1 MEWHTAPSIP
11 QCVYVCVCV
20 LVTVIKTSAPVYT
33 SWIEDTETV
42 TLWDATWPPAHLSR
56 TDLPHRKQ
64 VHFLFPP
71 CVHSMWRFLLPVSL
85 NCRPQMSHGKGPAT
99 TQNEYVRKC
108 TFLFPSTGETR
119 TGKCRHL
126 SGTFPGAS
134 VGQSGT
140 WSSRRRRR
148 IWTAG
153 AESARSC
160 APPGEGG
167 VWTTCGRS
175 TTWKRSIVIFI
186 IMASQWGERSL
197 FRKTHVTLPAF
208 TLPLPRTQKLLH
220 VVGMEPRR
228 RLERERERENTHTQ
242 NLKNI
247 HT

>member
-1 MEWHTAPSIP
+1 M
-11 QCVYVCVCV
+11 
-20 LVTVIKTSAPVYT
+20 
-33 SWIEDTETV
+33 

-56 TDLPHRKQ
+56 TDLPHRKH

-71 CVHSMWRFLLPVSL
+71 CVHSMCRFLLPVSL
-85 NCRPQMSHGKGPAT
+85 NCRPQMSHGKGPAA
-99 TQNEYVRKC
+99 TQKEYVRKY

-119 TGKCRHL
+119 TRKCRHL

-140 WSSRRRRR
+140 WSSRRSRR

-175 TTWKRSIVIFI
+175 TTWKRFIVIFI
-186 IMASQWGERSL
+186 IIGVTMRWRVSGSYSEKLTSHFQPSL
-197 FRKTHVTLPAF
+197 FLF
-208 TLPLPRTQKLLH
+208 
-220 VVGMEPRR
+220 
-228 RLERERERENTHTQ
+228 LELRNSCTWSGW
-242 NLKNI
+242 NLRDI
-247 HT
+247 